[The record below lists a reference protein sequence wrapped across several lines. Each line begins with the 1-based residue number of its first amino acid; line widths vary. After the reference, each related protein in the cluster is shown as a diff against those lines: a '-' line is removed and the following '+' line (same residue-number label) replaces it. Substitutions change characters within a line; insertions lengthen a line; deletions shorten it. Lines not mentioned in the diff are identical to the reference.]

1 MRTIKSLVIGL
12 YLSVGGSCVWAEEG
26 IWLPM
31 QASCRSD
38 AIVVASDTF
47 RAVLSSRAGI
57 SIGLDRWDV
66 LEPPAGPSGL
76 WLQAVT
82 RDSGRDLAI
91 DFRPGTG
98 GSADAVFP
106 IEIILQTSNEQEFA
120 GIIQLELPPPDLL
133 SAFGEDTQ
141 VFVQQWDA
149 SGHFMR
155 KADLRKNPTILEW
168 NHDGP
173 GGKIGLARLVIVRN
187 CIAVNIN
194 RIGKVDLADLAK
206 LASAWQQTDW
216 LGSED
221 INGDTSVDLID
232 LAMLAEAWL
241 ETCPSDQ

>member
-1 MRTIKSLVIGL
+1 MRTIQSLVIL
-12 YLSVGGSCVWAEEG
+12 LSLSVGGSFVWAEEG
-26 IWLPM
+26 IWLPI
-31 QASCRSD
+31 QVSYRSD
-38 AIVVASDTF
+38 TTIVVSDTF
-47 RAVLSSRAGI
+47 RAVLSARTGI

-91 DFRPGTG
+91 DFRPGAG
-98 GSADAVFP
+98 DSADAVFP
-106 IEIILQTSNEQEFA
+106 IEIILQTSNGQEFE

-141 VFVQQWDA
+141 VFVQQLDA
-149 SGHFMR
+149 SGHFQR
-155 KADLRKNPTILEW
+155 KVDLRKNPSILEW

-173 GGKIGLARLVIVRN
+173 GGKIGMARLVIVRD

-194 RIGKVDLADLAK
+194 RIGKADLADLAK

-216 LGSED
+216 LGPED
-221 INGDTSVDLID
+221 INGDATVDLID

-241 ETCPSDQ
+241 ETCPSNQ